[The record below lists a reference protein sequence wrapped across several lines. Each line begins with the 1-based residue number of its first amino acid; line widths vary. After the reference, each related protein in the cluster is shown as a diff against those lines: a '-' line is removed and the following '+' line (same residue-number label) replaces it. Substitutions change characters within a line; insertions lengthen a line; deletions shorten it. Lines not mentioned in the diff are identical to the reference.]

1 MPKRVQSVSFKNMT
15 FKVVK
20 NEETGLK
27 EIWLI
32 EMTKEDEIYTN
43 FDEIL
48 EMFDGEEGLSMS
60 IKLEKG
66 IVYEYE
72 IGKRIE

>member
-1 MPKRVQSVSFKNMT
+1 MAKRVQSVSFKNMV

-66 IVYEYE
+66 LNE
-72 IGKRIE
+72 

>member
-1 MPKRVQSVSFKNMT
+1 MAKRVQSISFKNMY

-20 NEETGLK
+20 NEDTGMK

-32 EMTKEDEIYTN
+32 EMTKDDEIYTN

-48 EMFDGEEGLSMS
+48 EMFDAEEGLSMS

-66 IVYEYE
+66 LNE
-72 IGKRIE
+72 

>member
-1 MPKRVQSVSFKNMT
+1 MAKRVQSVSFKNMT

-48 EMFDGEEGLSMS
+48 EMFDGEEGLSMN

>member
-48 EMFDGEEGLSMS
+48 EMFDGEEGLSMN